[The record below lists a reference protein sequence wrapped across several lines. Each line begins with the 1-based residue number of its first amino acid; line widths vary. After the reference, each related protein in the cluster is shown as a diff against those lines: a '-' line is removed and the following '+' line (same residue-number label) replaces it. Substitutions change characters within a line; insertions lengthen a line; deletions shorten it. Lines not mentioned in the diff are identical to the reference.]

1 MNLALFEDDAWH
13 DLLPLT
19 WLRTAAELRCGPN
32 LLVDKIRQAF
42 GLLHAIHI
50 RPELHEVVS
59 RRLTLAQP
67 AAGDSWLLLHSAL
80 LVTGTSAAL
89 QPGQVWEIDGRVV
102 AAHLSAEEYAGLGL
116 APFDQATWAQF
127 ERVAVPKT
135 VHLIRHHWDLVHAN
149 PSELRRVCRHGGNI
163 AGQVDPG
170 VHILAP
176 ENVFIGDGARV
187 KPGVVIDAENG
198 PVHIAEGAL
207 IEPLAALIGP
217 CYVGPKSIVRPGA
230 KIREETTIGPVCRVG
245 GEVEGSIF
253 LGYANKQHDGFLGHS
268 IVGEWVNL
276 GANTVNSDLKNT
288 YGTIRCSL
296 NGVLTETG
304 ERFVGTAFGD
314 HTKTGIGT
322 ILPTGC
328 ILGVAANVFTQD
340 AIPKFVPSFAWLTA
354 DGMQRYQLDKAIRIA
369 QTVMSRRQQDLCS
382 ATEHLLGWVC
392 EEARKVEAAGWES
405 K

>member
-32 LLVDKIRQAF
+32 LLVDKVRQAF

-80 LVTGTSAAL
+80 LVTGNATPPR
-89 QPGQVWEIDGRVV
+89 PGQAWEIDGRVV
-102 AAHLSAEEYAGLGL
+102 AAHLTAEQYATIDL
-116 APFDQATWAQF
+116 APFDQSTWAQF
-127 ERVAVPKT
+127 ERVAVPAT

-149 PSELRRVCRHGGNI
+149 PSELTRICRQGGTV
-163 AGQVDPG
+163 AGQLDPG
-170 VHILAP
+170 VQVLDAG
-176 ENVFIGDGARV
+176 NVFVADGARV
-187 KPGVVIDAENG
+187 KPGVVIDAEDG

-217 CYVGPKSIVRPGA
+217 CYVGPNSIVRPGS
-230 KIREETTIGPVCRVG
+230 KIRPETTIGPICRVG
-245 GEVEGSIF
+245 GEIEGSIF
-253 LGYANKQHDGFLGHS
+253 QGYGNKQHDGFLGHS
-268 IVGEWVNL
+268 FVAEWVNL
-276 GANTVNSDLKNT
+276 GANTVTSDLKNT

-296 NGVLTETG
+296 NGVSRETG
-304 ERFVGTAFGD
+304 QRFVGTAFGD

-340 AIPKFVPSFAWLTA
+340 AVPKFVPSFAWLTA
-354 DGMQRYQLDKAIRIA
+354 KGLERFQLDKAIQIA
-369 QTVMSRRQQDLCS
+369 QTVMGRRQQTLCS
-382 ATEHLLGWVC
+382 ATEQMLGWVC
-392 EEARKVEAAGWES
+392 EEARKVEAAGWE
-405 K
+405 